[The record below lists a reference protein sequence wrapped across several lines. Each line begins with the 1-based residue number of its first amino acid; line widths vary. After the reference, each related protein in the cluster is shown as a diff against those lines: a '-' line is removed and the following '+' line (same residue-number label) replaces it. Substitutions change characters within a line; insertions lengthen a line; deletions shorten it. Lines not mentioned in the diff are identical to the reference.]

1 LELITLFNIFQFASN
16 SVGMEKLVCVKDFA
30 EAAERKWDANVV
42 SYFNS
47 GADDEITVQENRD
60 SYNRYRDSIF
70 YNHY

>member
-1 LELITLFNIFQFASN
+1 
-16 SVGMEKLVCVKDFA
+16 MEKLVCVKDFA